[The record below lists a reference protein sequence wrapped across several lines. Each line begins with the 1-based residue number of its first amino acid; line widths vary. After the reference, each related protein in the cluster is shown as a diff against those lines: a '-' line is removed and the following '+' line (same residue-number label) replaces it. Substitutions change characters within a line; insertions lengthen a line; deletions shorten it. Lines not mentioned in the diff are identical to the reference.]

1 MDGTCKLAPEPHSL
15 ISPRIGNLP
24 VRGSGAAG
32 QARHMNTIG
41 TFSRPGAQIEG
52 ALRTMI
58 AVAIAMVAAVAAAP
72 APARAG
78 TFSLTGAIDPAR
90 QYHTATLLPDG
101 KVLVAGGY
109 GSGGVGWLIDCQ
121 LYDPQKGEFIPTGRL
136 STRRDAHTAT
146 LLPNGKVLIAGGEE
160 VNQRGFSVL
169 LASAELYDPASGRF
183 SSTGSM
189 VTGRELHTATM
200 MSNGKVLIAGGEDA
214 KGYAVTRAETY
225 DPALGSFIPTGSLSV
240 GRYGHTATA
249 LPDGEVLIAGGER
262 IDEDGFD
269 IALGSAEIYNPT
281 TGRFHATGSMRV
293 ARKHHTATL
302 LSDGQVLIAGGEDN
316 NGHALDSAEL
326 YNPASGTFRTAGR
339 MMSAHDSGTAT
350 PLNDGNVLIAGGFS
364 GARGVTAAAEL
375 YEPARGRF
383 VNTGSM
389 HIAREFFTATRLSDG
404 RVLMVGGFGFN
415 ASSGFDVVGPCE
427 IYSP

>member
-1 MDGTCKLAPEPHSL
+1 MRNSSERRARLRVDDLARGTSHMTL
-15 ISPRIGNLP
+15 RIAT
-24 VRGSGAAG
+24 AAI
-32 QARHMNTIG
+32 T
-41 TFSRPGAQIEG
+41 
-52 ALRTMI
+52 
-58 AVAIAMVAAVAAAP
+58 IAMITALTVTAT
-72 APARAG
+72 PARAG
-78 TFSLTGAIDPAR
+78 TFSLTAAIDPAR
-90 QYHTATLLPDG
+90 QYHTATLLSDG

-109 GSGGVGWLIDCQ
+109 GSGAVGWLIDCQ
-121 LYDPQKGEFIPTGRL
+121 LYDPQKGDFVPTGQL

-146 LLPNGKVLIAGGEE
+146 LLPNGKVLVAGGEE
-160 VNQRGFSVL
+160 VNDRGFSVL

-183 SSTGSM
+183 SATGSM

-249 LPDGEVLIAGGER
+249 LADGEVLIAGGER

-269 IALGSAEIYNPT
+269 IALGSAEIYNPA
-281 TGRFHATGSMRV
+281 TGKFHPTGSMRV

-302 LSDGQVLIAGGEDN
+302 LRDGEVLIAGGEDN

-326 YNPASGTFRTAGR
+326 FDPARGTFRTTGR
-339 MMSAHDSGTAT
+339 MLSAHDSGTAT
-350 PLNDGNVLIAGGFS
+350 LLNDGSVLIAGGFS
-364 GARGVTAAAEL
+364 GASGVTAAAEL
-375 YEPARGRF
+375 YEPGRGRF
-383 VNTGSM
+383 VGTGVM
-389 HIAREFFTATRLSDG
+389 HIAREFFTATRFGDG
-404 RVLMVGGFGFN
+404 RVLIVGGFGFN
-415 ASSGFDVVGPCE
+415 AASGFDVIGPCE

>member
-1 MDGTCKLAPEPHSL
+1 M
-15 ISPRIGNLP
+15 
-24 VRGSGAAG
+24 
-32 QARHMNTIG
+32 
-41 TFSRPGAQIEG
+41 
-52 ALRTMI
+52 TM
-58 AVAIAMVAAVAAAP
+58 AAVTIAIIAALTAAV

-121 LYDPQKGEFIPTGRL
+121 LYDPQKGDFIPTGQL

-146 LLPNGKVLIAGGEE
+146 LLPNGKVLVAGGEE
-160 VNQRGFSVL
+160 VNERGFSVL

-183 SSTGSM
+183 SPTGSM
-189 VTGRELHTATM
+189 VTGRELHTATL

-249 LPDGEVLIAGGER
+249 LADGEVLIAGGER

-269 IALGSAEIYNPT
+269 IALGSAEIYNP
-281 TGRFHATGSMRV
+281 ATGKFHPTGSSMRV

-302 LSDGQVLIAGGEDN
+302 LRDGEVLIAGGEDN

-326 YNPASGTFRTAGR
+326 YDPARGTFRMTGR
-339 MMSAHDSGTAT
+339 MLSAHDSGTAT
-350 PLNDGNVLIAGGFS
+350 LFNDGSVLVAGGFS
-364 GARGVTAAAEL
+364 GASGVTGAAEL
-375 YEPARGRF
+375 YEPGSGRF
-383 VNTGSM
+383 VGTGIM

-415 ASSGFDVVGPCE
+415 AASGFDVIGPCE

>member
-1 MDGTCKLAPEPHSL
+1 MTL
-15 ISPRIGNLP
+15 RIVTP
-24 VRGSGAAG
+24 A
-32 QARHMNTIG
+32 I
-41 TFSRPGAQIEG
+41 
-52 ALRTMI
+52 
-58 AVAIAMVAAVAAAP
+58 AIAMMTALTVTAT
-72 APARAG
+72 PARAG
-78 TFSLTGAIDPAR
+78 TFSLTAAIDPAR

-121 LYDPQKGEFIPTGRL
+121 LYDPQKGDFVPTGLL

-146 LLPNGKVLIAGGEE
+146 LLPNGKVLVAGGEE
-160 VNQRGFSVL
+160 VNDRGFSVL

-183 SSTGSM
+183 SATGSM

-200 MSNGKVLIAGGEDA
+200 MRNGKVLIAGGEDA

-249 LPDGEVLIAGGER
+249 LADGEVLIAGGER

-269 IALGSAEIYNPT
+269 IALGSAEIYNPA
-281 TGRFHATGSMRV
+281 TGRFHPTGSMRV

-302 LSDGQVLIAGGEDN
+302 LRDGEVLIAGGEDN

-326 YNPASGTFRTAGR
+326 FDPARGTFRKTGR
-339 MMSAHDSGTAT
+339 MQSAHDSGAAT
-350 PLNDGNVLIAGGFS
+350 LLTDGSVLIAGGFS
-364 GARGVTAAAEL
+364 GASGVTAAAEL
-375 YEPARGRF
+375 YEPGSGRF
-383 VNTGSM
+383 VGTGGM

-415 ASSGFDVVGPCE
+415 ASSGFDVIGPCE